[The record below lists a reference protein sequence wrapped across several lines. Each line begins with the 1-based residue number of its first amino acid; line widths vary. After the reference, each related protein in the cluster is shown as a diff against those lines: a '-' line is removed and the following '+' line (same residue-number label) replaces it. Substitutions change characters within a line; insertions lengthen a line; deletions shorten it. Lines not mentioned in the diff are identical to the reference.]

1 MRQGCFNAR
10 VQNSDAMAL
19 SAALLAVAG
28 DLTQRIQ
35 EGVVARGFADVRPAH
50 GFAFAR
56 LAPDGATVTD
66 LAAHLGVTK
75 QAASQL
81 VDEIV
86 RKGYAER
93 RPHPGDARARLV
105 VLTERG
111 GRAPGRPRRRPPR
124 WWGTGSARSGRVKS
138 ARWAPGWRGSPLE
151 VPSVPPGDG
160 ASGDIREYQDFTD
173 VPVSSPDFTACPLI
187 TGSFTDA

>member
-1 MRQGCFNAR
+1 M
-10 VQNSDAMAL
+10 QNSEAMAL
-19 SAALLAVAG
+19 SATLLAVAG
-28 DLTQRIQ
+28 ELTQRIHD
-35 EGVVARGFADVRPAH
+35 GVVARGFEGLRPTH

-56 LAPDGATVTD
+56 LAPDGATVTE

-93 RPHPGDARARLV
+93 LPHPQDARARLV

-111 GRAPGRPRRRPPR
+111 RACTRAAEESAADAVRAWGEAIGESEVRALWGKLARLAQHGPIRPT
-124 WWGTGSARSGRVKS
+124 W
-138 ARWAPGWRGSPLE
+138 
-151 VPSVPPGDG
+151 
-160 ASGDIREYQDFTD
+160 
-173 VPVSSPDFTACPLI
+173 
-187 TGSFTDA
+187 

>member
-1 MRQGCFNAR
+1 M
-10 VQNSDAMAL
+10 QNSEAL
-19 SAALLAVAG
+19 ALAAALLAAAG
-28 DLTQRIQ
+28 DLTQRIND
-35 EGVVARGFADVRPAH
+35 GVVARGFEGRPAW

-56 LAPDGATVTD
+56 LAPDGATVTE
-66 LAAHLGVTK
+66 LAGHLGVTK

-111 GRAPGRPRRRPPR
+111 WACTRA
-124 WWGTGSARSGRVKS
+124 AEEAAAEAVRS
-138 ARWAPGWRGSPLE
+138 W
-151 VPSVPPGDG
+151 
-160 ASGDIREYQDFTD
+160 TD
-173 VPVSSPDFTACPLI
+173 VLGESDVHALCDRLGRIAPHGPIRPTW
-187 TGSFTDA
+187 

>member
-1 MRQGCFNAR
+1 M
-10 VQNSDAMAL
+10 QNSEALSL

-28 DLTQRIQ
+28 ELTQRIHD
-35 EGVVARGFADVRPAH
+35 GVTARGFEGLRPAH

-56 LAPDGATVTD
+56 LAPHGATVTD

-81 VDEIV
+81 VDELV

-93 RPHPGDARARLV
+93 RPHPQDARARLV

-111 GRAPGRPRRRPPR
+111 RACTRAAEEAAAEAVAAWTGVLGEGDVRMLRERLLRIAPRGPVRPS
-124 WWGTGSARSGRVKS
+124 W
-138 ARWAPGWRGSPLE
+138 
-151 VPSVPPGDG
+151 
-160 ASGDIREYQDFTD
+160 
-173 VPVSSPDFTACPLI
+173 
-187 TGSFTDA
+187 

>member
-1 MRQGCFNAR
+1 M
-10 VQNSDAMAL
+10 QNSEALGL
-19 SAALLAVAG
+19 SAALLAVAAQ
-28 DLTQRIQ
+28 LTHRIHD
-35 EGVVARGFADVRPAH
+35 GVVARGFEGLRPAH

-56 LAPDGATVTD
+56 LSPGGATVTE

-93 RPHPGDARARLV
+93 RPHPGDARARLI

-111 GRAPGRPRRRPPR
+111 RACTRAAEEAAVEAVRPWAELLGEPGI
-124 WWGTGSARSGRVKS
+124 RSLQRQLRQIAPAGPVKP
-138 ARWAPGWRGSPLE
+138 AW
-151 VPSVPPGDG
+151 
-160 ASGDIREYQDFTD
+160 
-173 VPVSSPDFTACPLI
+173 
-187 TGSFTDA
+187 